1 MDDVQMHVMFLDLH
15 SDFDATPNQ
24 NSVSVVE
31 SISFSVAS
39 SHDSEMS

>member
-24 NSVSVVE
+24 NSVSVVGINFFG
-31 SISFSVAS
+31 SKQP
-39 SHDSEMS
+39 